1 MQPRRIARELALLS
15 LSQLSSQPK
24 SLEEQTPQT
33 VMLTAVR
40 TLMGEVQDALET
52 ASADLKRGNDL
63 LKDSEFRAVDLTSSR
78 AMVADAIAL
87 TQTAINRLG
96 SAVELPELMQLG
108 DQQEVR
114 DYTLQIVRTCHQ
126 HRQDIDKLL
135 EASLEDWQL
144 TRLAK
149 VDQNILR
156 ISVTEMVYLALPDR
170 IAINEAIELAKR
182 YSAED
187 GHRFINGVLRRV
199 TKQLPAAPQ
208 SSET

>member
-15 LSQLSSQPK
+15 LSQLPSKPK
-24 SLEEQTPQT
+24 KLEEQTPQT

-40 TLMGEVQDALET
+40 ALVGEVQDALET

-63 LKDSEFRAVDLTSSR
+63 LQNSEFRAVDLKSSQ
-78 AMVADAIAL
+78 AMVGDAIAS
-87 TQTAINRLG
+87 TQAAINRLG

-114 DYTLQIVRTCHQ
+114 DYTIQIVSTCNQ
-126 HRQDIDKLL
+126 HRQAIDELL

-156 ISVTEMVYLALPDR
+156 ISVAEMVYLALPDR

-182 YSAED
+182 YSSED

-199 TKQLPAAPQ
+199 TKKRPTAPE
-208 SSET
+208 SSL

>member
-15 LSQLSSQPK
+15 LSQLPSKPK
-24 SLEEQTPQT
+24 KLEEQTPQT
-33 VMLTAVR
+33 VMLTAIR
-40 TLMGEVQDALET
+40 ALTGEVQDALEM

-63 LKDSEFRAVDLTSSR
+63 LRDSEFRAVDLKSSQ
-78 AMVADAIAL
+78 AMVGDAIAR

-114 DYTLQIVRTCHQ
+114 DYTIQIVSTCNQ
-126 HRQDIDKLL
+126 YRQEVDELL
-135 EASLEDWQL
+135 EASLQDWQL

-156 ISVTEMVYLALPDR
+156 IAVVEMVYLALPDR
-170 IAINEAIELAKR
+170 VAINEAVELAKR
-182 YSAED
+182 YSAEE

-208 SSET
+208 QS

>member
-15 LSQLSSQPK
+15 LSQLPNKPK
-24 SLEEQTPQT
+24 KLEEQTPQT
-33 VMLTAVR
+33 VMLTAIR
-40 TLMGEVQDALET
+40 ALTGEVQDALEM
-52 ASADLKRGNDL
+52 AAADLKRGNDL
-63 LKDSEFRAVDLTSSR
+63 LQDSEFRAVDLKSSQ
-78 AMVADAIAL
+78 AMVGDAIAR

-114 DYTLQIVRTCHQ
+114 DYTIQIVSTCNQ
-126 HRQDIDKLL
+126 RRQEIDELL

-156 ISVTEMVYLALPDR
+156 ISVAEMVYLALPDR
-170 IAINEAIELAKR
+170 VAINEAIELAKR
-182 YSAED
+182 YSTED

-199 TKQLPAAPQ
+199 TKKLPTAPQ
-208 SSET
+208 QS

>member
-15 LSQLSSQPK
+15 LSQLSSKPK
-24 SLEEQTPQT
+24 KLEEQTPQT

-40 TLMGEVQDALET
+40 ALAGEVQDVLET

-63 LKDSEFRAVDLTSSR
+63 LKNSEFRAVDLTSSR
-78 AMVADAIAL
+78 AMVADAIAS

-108 DQQEVR
+108 DQQDVR
-114 DYTLQIVRTCHQ
+114 DYTIQIINTCHQ
-126 HRQDIDKLL
+126 NRQAIDELL

-156 ISVTEMVYLALPDR
+156 ISVTEMVYLSLPDR
-170 IAINEAIELAKR
+170 VAINEAIELAKR
-182 YSAED
+182 YSTED

-199 TKQLPAAPQ
+199 TKKLPAPPQ
-208 SSET
+208 QS